1 MKETKADNSNEIKRP
16 QRRFTKVNNIVSI
29 DSISEKNEESST
41 STAKNQKLQSKNVLK
56 NRMISPETTK
66 LGNSLNISLRKIKR
80 QTLEPDSNNNKKL
93 KPFRRKESKKK
104 FDMNILKRIS
114 FQQNN
119 SLNFYNNIKTRDI
132 FRKRE
137 SIKKYDDISTNNQK
151 SLDFSSKNYV
161 NISRSESFVDN
172 KYFSSKKLKYTT
184 LTPNKANFKG
194 QKNMQSSN
202 IFEKLKNSVMFEK
215 SEKLMIRLKICYA
228 FLSIFSLGSIILEIT
243 DVILYNKMSDDYL
256 KNNHNILSS
265 NAIETNIFKLI
276 EKRTISSRENSI
288 RIFNLIF
295 SLLCVFFLLLIQY
308 IKINFNHQSKKK
320 KRYNYIMNYNSFIHK
335 KKRNQIKLN
344 SREVNNN
351 DNHIKL
357 ILNED
362 DNNNYEKKSEII
374 LLAINCVISI
384 IFFPPKVN
392 KIFIGRQ
399 HNIIYVYSLNSLFL
413 IVSILKTINIY
424 RAVFYLIPF
433 NNLLYTTICRSNM
446 VKMDFKFMFKFILN
460 MYPFAFIILNFIF
473 IGILVSI
480 LIYCVEYFSI
490 DVNNKLINNKGIND
504 LKDFYS
510 EITLYCF
517 FVLKNI
523 HGNIKTNT
531 ILGSVIL
538 LVGGTLGMLISSYFI
553 YYVNLLIEFQPE
565 EKQAYGKLVKLLN
578 PSNNEHKAANLI
590 KVFLLMKKIYI
601 DNKNIRDEYK
611 LKKENNFKNTN
622 NKNMNNF
629 NFGMNESIDSLTN
642 MSQNN
647 EYKDKKKFMKFLCS
661 EFILKAKLI
670 NECKNFKNNLLIARN
685 NSLSFNDVLKTLGEK
700 MNANLTQLNNKIE
713 VLIQNDQKFINFMK
727 FQESSLKNVRNL
739 VRIQDNI
746 INYLIERNNEA
757 EMIYFRENREKQE
770 KFLNALKNIGN
781 NSGIPKMKSFA
792 YGPFGF
798 NKKFNYEKGLA
809 NLEHKHEKAK
819 AKNKFLINSDNNK
832 KFSLKRM
839 RSSIVVNNSNL
850 TIPVTQNKPLYS
862 SKSNVLKVK
871 QPVQR
876 IKSLDERSLFV
887 SKERKKI
894 NKLKKED
901 MDQVVTRKYSDKS
914 LKTQLISKIKGKM
927 DK

>member
-1 MKETKADNSNEIKRP
+1 MDKKQ
-16 QRRFTKVNNIVSI
+16 QRRSTKENNIL
-29 DSISEKNEESST
+29 DSISDKNEETSS
-41 STAKNQKLQSKNVLK
+41 SIIKLQKVQTINVKKKLINSEISKLAN
-56 NRMISPETTK
+56 N
-66 LGNSLNISLRKIKR
+66 LNISIKKSKR
-80 QTLEPDSNNNKKL
+80 QTLDPDSSNSKKL
-93 KPFRRKESKKK
+93 KPFRRKESNKK

-114 FQQNN
+114 LQQNN
-119 SLNFYNNIKTRDI
+119 YLNFYNNIKTKDI
-132 FRKRE
+132 LRKRE
-137 SIKKYDDISTNNQK
+137 SIKKNDTISTNNQK
-151 SLDFSSKNYV
+151 SMGFSSKQ
-161 NISRSESFVDN
+161 NINMSRSESFLDN
-172 KYFSSKKLKYTT
+172 KYFSSKKLKLTL
-184 LTPNKANFKG
+184 LTPNKENFKG

-215 SEKLMIRLKICYA
+215 TEKLIFRLKICYV
-228 FLSIFSLGSIILEIT
+228 FLSIFSLMSITLEIT
-243 DVILYNKMSDDYL
+243 DVILYNKKSDEYL
-256 KNNHNILSS
+256 KEKYNIQS
-265 NAIETNIFKLI
+265 NDATETKIYKLI
-276 EKRTISSRENSI
+276 EERPISTKENII

-308 IKINFNHQSKKK
+308 VKINFNHQSKRK
-320 KRYNYIMNYNSFIHK
+320 KRYNYYMNYNSFIHK
-335 KKRNQIKLN
+335 KKRNQAKLN
-344 SREVNNN
+344 NREVNNN

-362 DNNNYEKKSEII
+362 TNNNYEKKSEII
-374 LLAINCVISI
+374 LLVIYCIISL
-384 IFFPPKVN
+384 IFFPPKIN
-392 KIFIGRQ
+392 KVFIGKQ
-399 HNIIYVYSLNSLFL
+399 HNIIFVYSLNSLFL
-413 IVSILKTINIY
+413 IISIFKVINIY
-424 RAVFYLIPF
+424 KAVFYLIPF

-460 MYPFAFIILNFIF
+460 MYPFAFIFLNFIF
-473 IGILVSI
+473 IGLLVSI
-480 LIYCVEYFSI
+480 LIYCIEYFSI
-490 DVNNKLINNKGIND
+490 DISTKLVNNKGIND

-531 ILGSVIL
+531 ILGSFIL
-538 LVGGTLGMLISSYFI
+538 LAGGTLGLLISSYFI
-553 YYVNLLIEFQPE
+553 YYVNLLIEFKPE
-565 EKQAYGKLVKLLN
+565 ENQAYGKLVKLLN

-590 KVFLLMKKIYI
+590 KVFLLLKKLYI

-622 NKNMNNF
+622 NKNTNNF

-642 MSQNN
+642 MSQSN
-647 EYKDKKKFMKFLCS
+647 EYKDKKKFLKFLCS
-661 EFILKAKLI
+661 EFVLKAKLI

-757 EMIYFRENREKQE
+757 ELIYFRENREKQE

-798 NKKFNYEKGLA
+798 NRKFNYEKGLA
-809 NLEHKHEKAK
+809 NTENKHEHDKAK
-819 AKNKFLINSDNNK
+819 VKNRFLLNSDNK
-832 KFSLKRM
+832 KFSLKKM
-839 RSSIVVNNSNL
+839 RSSIVNNQSLN
-850 TIPVTQNKPLYS
+850 ISVSHNQKSYMS
-862 SKSNVLKVK
+862 KSKSNVLHGN

-876 IKSLDERSLFV
+876 IKSLDDRSLIL
-887 SKERKKI
+887 SKERKRIHKI
-894 NKLKKED
+894 KKEE
-901 MDQVVTRKYSDKS
+901 MDQVIIRKYSDKLS
-914 LKTQLISKIKGKM
+914 KNQLINKIKEKL

>member
-1 MKETKADNSNEIKRP
+1 MKETNIDNSLDNKRP
-16 QRRFTKVNNIVSI
+16 QKRFTRVNNIVSI

-41 STAKNQKLQSKNVLK
+41 STAKNQKLQSKNALK
-56 NRMISPETTK
+56 KKVMSSENSK
-66 LGNSLNISLRKIKR
+66 SGNNLNISLIQSKR
-80 QTLEPDSNNNKKL
+80 QTLEPGSNNNKKT
-93 KPFRRKESKKK
+93 KNFIRKESKKK
-104 FDMNILKRIS
+104 LEMNILKRIS
-114 FQQNN
+114 FQQSN
-119 SLNFYNNIKTRDI
+119 SLNFYNNIKTRDV
-132 FRKRE
+132 FRRRE
-137 SIKKYDDISTNNQK
+137 SIKKYDDIITLKPK
-151 SLDFSSKNYV
+151 SIDFSSKNNV
-161 NISRSESFVDN
+161 NLSRSESFVDN

-184 LTPNKANFKG
+184 LSPNKANFKG

-215 SEKLMIRLKICYA
+215 SEKLMFKLKICYA
-228 FLSIFSLGSIILEIT
+228 FLSIFSLASIILEIT
-243 DVILYNKMSDDYL
+243 DVILYNEKSDEYL
-256 KNNHNILSS
+256 KEIYK
-265 NAIETNIFKLI
+265 IESINVTEANIFKLI
-276 EKRTISSRENSI
+276 EKRNITSKENTI

-308 IKINFNHQSKKK
+308 IKINFNHQSRKK
-320 KRYNYIMNYNSFIHK
+320 KRYNYYMNYNSFIHK
-335 KKRNQIKLN
+335 KKRNQVKLN
-344 SREVNNN
+344 NREINNN

-362 DNNNYEKKSEII
+362 DNNTYQKKSEII
-374 LLAINCVISI
+374 LLVINCIISL

-392 KIFIGRQ
+392 KIFTGRQ
-399 HNIIYVYSLNSLFL
+399 HNIVYVYSLNSLFL
-413 IVSILKTINIY
+413 IISIFKIINIY
-424 RAVFYLIPF
+424 KAVFYLIPF

-446 VKMDFKFMFKFILN
+446 IKMDFKFMFKFILN
-460 MYPFAFIILNFIF
+460 IYPFSFIFLNFIF

-480 LIYCVEYFSI
+480 LIYCIEYFSI
-490 DVNNKLINNKGIND
+490 DINTKLINNKGIND

-531 ILGSVIL
+531 ILGSLVL
-538 LVGGTLGMLISSYFI
+538 LVGGTLGLLISSYFI
-553 YYVNLLIEFQPE
+553 YYINLLIEFKPE

-601 DNKNIRDEYK
+601 DNKNIRDEYI

-629 NFGMNESIDSLTN
+629 NFGMNESNDSLTN

-647 EYKDKKKFMKFLCS
+647 EYKDKKRFMKFLCS

-700 MNANLTQLNNKIE
+700 MNTNLTQLNNKIE
-713 VLIQNDQKFINFMK
+713 ILIQKDQKFIGFMK

-739 VRIQDNI
+739 TRIQDNI

-757 EMIYFRENREKQE
+757 ELIYFRENREKQE
-770 KFLNALKNIGN
+770 KFLNALKNIGT
-781 NSGIPKMKSFA
+781 NSSIPKMKSFA

-809 NLEHKHEKAK
+809 NLEQKREKSK
-819 AKNKFLINSDNNK
+819 DKSKFFLNSDSKN
-832 KFSLKRM
+832 FSLKKM
-839 RSSIVVNNSNL
+839 RSSIVVNNSSL
-850 TIPVTQNKPLYS
+850 TIPMSQNAQIHS
-862 SKSNVLKVK
+862 SKSNAIKSK

-876 IKSLDERSLFV
+876 ILSLDERSLFE
-887 SKERKKI
+887 SKERKEI
-894 NKLKKED
+894 NKFKKENIE
-901 MDQVVTRKYSDKS
+901 QTITRKYSQKS
-914 LKTQLISKIKGKM
+914 SKRQLINKIKEKM